1 MFIEKRTFLI
11 SHLDLSEIL
20 NLAQIE
26 EPDQEMRSYKHIAAT
41 RLCEML
47 YGNIPLTRVAS
58 ATRSI
63 ARM

>member
-11 SHLDLSEIL
+11 SHFDLSEIL

-26 EPDQEMRSYKHIAAT
+26 EAEQEMPSYKHLAAT
-41 RLCEML
+41 RLCEMP
-47 YGNIPLTRVAS
+47 YGKIPRTRVAS